1 MTPQQPPDSKN
12 LYAAIAL
19 CLAILLGWQFFI
31 LGPREEAERKRLAEI
46 RKQQELSAPQATQAT
61 PGAPGAVGA
70 PGASGVAGAPGAAP
84 TTTTGLP
91 RQQAL
96 AMSGQRI
103 VFDTPSVDGSISVRG
118 ARIDDL
124 KLKAYRETLDKSS
137 PEITLLTPKAASL
150 SYFAEFGWTAAPG
163 ANMPLPG
170 ADTPWQLSS
179 SNRLAPGSPVTLTWD
194 NGQGLRFTR
203 VIAID
208 DQFMFTIADS
218 VENTGSAA
226 VTIYPYAVIQRHGLP
241 KDHVPNWILHEGG
254 VGMLNG
260 TLSRETY
267 YDLETAR
274 EVKAASPGGW
284 LGITDKY
291 WLTALI
297 PPQGETMQARYAA
310 MPGQAPNAV
319 QTFTQFQADYL
330 LPART
335 IAGGAKASVEHKL
348 FAGAKVREKLE
359 AYSEK
364 FGIPHLNNA
373 IDWGW
378 FWFITWPFA
387 WLLEMLNKFIGNFG
401 VAILALTVI
410 IKAVFFPLANKSY
423 EAMSKMKKIQPEV
436 QQMQTTY
443 KDDRVKLQQ
452 EMMALYRREKI
463 NPLVG
468 CLPILIQ
475 IPVFFS
481 LYKVLFVSIEMRH
494 APFFGWIQDLAAHDP
509 TSIFNLFGLL
519 PFALPASVNLG
530 FMLFPLH
537 IGVWPI
543 LMGITMWVQMKMNP
557 PAQDP
562 TQQAVLNWMPWIFT
576 PLMALFPAGLMIYW
590 VWNNLL
596 SIAQQYFIMR
606 KHGTPIEIIDNFK
619 LPSWINRASTNGPN
633 DPPASKS

>member
-1 MTPQQPPDSKN
+1 
-12 LYAAIAL
+12 
-19 CLAILLGWQFFI
+19 
-31 LGPREEAERKRLAEI
+31 
-46 RKQQELSAPQATQAT
+46 
-61 PGAPGAVGA
+61 
-70 PGASGVAGAPGAAP
+70 
-84 TTTTGLP
+84 
-91 RQQAL
+91 
-96 AMSGQRI
+96 
-103 VFDTPSVDGSISVRG
+103 
-118 ARIDDL
+118 
-124 KLKAYRETLDKSS
+124 
-137 PEITLLTPKAASL
+137 
-150 SYFAEFGWTAAPG
+150 
-163 ANMPLPG
+163 
-170 ADTPWQLSS
+170 
-179 SNRLAPGSPVTLTWD
+179 
-194 NGQGLRFTR
+194 
-203 VIAID
+203 
-208 DQFMFTIADS
+208 
-218 VENTGSAA
+218 
-226 VTIYPYAVIQRHGLP
+226 
-241 KDHVPNWILHEGG
+241 
-254 VGMLNG
+254 
-260 TLSRETY
+260 
-267 YDLETAR
+267 
-274 EVKAASPGGW
+274 
-284 LGITDKY
+284 
-291 WLTALI
+291 
-297 PPQGETMQARYAA
+297 MQARYAA

>member
-1 MTPQQPPDSKN
+1 MNPQQPDSKN

-19 CLAILLGWQFFI
+19 CVAILLGWQFFI
-31 LGPREEAERKRLAEI
+31 MGPREEAERKRLAEQ
-46 RKQQELSAPQATQAT
+46 RKQQELSAPQAPAT
-61 PGAPGAVGA
+61 APGGAPSI
-70 PGASGVAGAPGAAP
+70 PGQPGVARAP
-84 TTTTGLP
+84 TGGLP
-91 RQQAL
+91 REQAL
-96 AMSGQRI
+96 AVSGQRI
-103 VFDTPSVDGSISVRG
+103 VFDTAAVDGSIAVRG

-124 KLKAYRETLDKSS
+124 KLKAYRETIEKNS
-137 PEITLLTPKAASL
+137 PEITLLTPRAANL
-150 SYFAEFGWTAAPG
+150 SYYAEFGWTAAPG
-163 ANMPLPG
+163 TTVALPG
-170 ADTPWQLSS
+170 GDTPWELTG
-179 SNRLAPGSPVTLTWD
+179 SNRLAPGSPVTMTWD
-194 NGQGLRFTR
+194 NGQGLKFTR

-208 DQFMFTIADS
+208 EHFMFTIADS
-218 VENTGSAA
+218 VENTGAA
-226 VTIYPYAVIQRHGLP
+226 PATIFPYAVIQRHGLP

-254 VGMLNG
+254 IGMLNG
-260 TLSRETY
+260 TLSRQTY
-267 YDLETAR
+267 HDLETAR
-274 EVKAASPGGW
+274 EVKASSTGGW

-291 WLTALI
+291 WLTALV
-297 PPQGETMQARYAA
+297 PPQGESIQARYAA
-310 MPGQAPNAV
+310 IPGMI
-319 QTFTQFQADYL
+319 QTASQSFTQFQADYL
-330 LPART
+330 LPSRT
-335 IAGGAKASVEHKL
+335 IAPGAKASVEHKF
-348 FAGAKVREKLE
+348 FAGAKVRAQLK
-359 AYSEK
+359 AYEEK
-364 FGIPHLNNA
+364 FGIPTFTNA

-378 FWFITWPFA
+378 FWFITYPFA
-387 WLLEMLNKFIGNFG
+387 WLLEWLNKYIGNFG
-401 VAILALTVI
+401 VAILALTVF
-410 IKAVFFPLANKSY
+410 IKGIFFPLANKSY
-423 EAMSKMKKIQPEV
+423 EAMSKLKKVQPEMKT
-436 QQMQTTY
+436 MQETY

-463 NPLVG
+463 NPLMG

-537 IGVWPI
+537 IGVFPV

-562 TQQAVLNWMPWIFT
+562 MQQQMLNWMPWIFT

-590 VWNNLL
+590 VWNNVL

-619 LPSWINRASTNGPN
+619 LPAWINRSTSG
-633 DPPASKS
+633 DPPAPKS